1 MQKPLLI
8 GITLGDLNGIGPEV
22 VLKSLEDKR
31 MLELCTP
38 VIFAS
43 IKSLNFYNK
52 VLNFSQNF
60 HKIQHAQKALTGK
73 INVVNCW
80 QDEPQIQFG
89 TIDKSIGSF
98 AASALKAAV
107 TALKNDEI
115 QALVTGPIHKDAIY
129 SEAFPFTGH
138 TPFLADALSGDSLML
153 MASDELKVGL
163 VTEHIPVGELPE
175 HLSKELI
182 INKAQILEESLK
194 KDFGIHRP
202 KIAVLSV
209 NPHVGDN
216 GLIGTEDQDILM
228 PAIEQLKKS
237 GMLAFGPYAAD
248 SFFGAKQ
255 EQFFDAVLAMYH
267 DQGLIPFK
275 SNIFGMGVNFTAGL
289 SHIRTSPDH
298 GTGFDIA
305 GQGTADPGS
314 FLASLFMAI
323 DLVRHRR
330 AYEASTHKP
339 LKTSLKAEKR

>member
-43 IKSLNFYNK
+43 VKSLNFYNK
-52 VLNFSQNF
+52 ALNFNLNF
-60 HKIQHAQKALTGK
+60 HKVPNAQKAIPGK
-73 INVVNCW
+73 INVVQSW
-80 QDEPQIQFG
+80 QGEPQIQFG
-89 TIDKSIGSF
+89 KIYKTIGAF
-98 AASALKAAV
+98 TASALQVAV
-107 TALKNDEI
+107 TALKNNEV
-115 QALVTGPIHKDAIY
+115 QALVTGPIHKAAIY
-129 SEAFPFTGH
+129 SESFPYTGH
-138 TPFLADALSGDSLML
+138 TPFLAEALSGESLML
-153 MASDELKVGL
+153 MTSDELKVGL
-163 VTEHIPVGELPE
+163 VTEHIAVGELPQ
-175 HLSKELI
+175 HLNKELI
-182 INKAQILEESLK
+182 KNKTKILETSLI

-202 KIAVLSV
+202 KIALLSV
-209 NPHVGDN
+209 NPHVGDD
-216 GLIGTEDQDILM
+216 GLIGAEDQEILI
-228 PAIEQLKKS
+228 PAIEELKKT
-237 GMLAFGPYAAD
+237 GMLVFGPYAAD

-305 GQGTADPGS
+305 GKGTADPGS
-314 FLASLFMAI
+314 FLAALFTAI
-323 DLVRHRR
+323 DLVRNRS
-330 AYEASTHKP
+330 AYLESSHKP